1 MCKEEIPL
9 NLEYY
14 RNFIAIV
21 DNGTFSAAA
30 QKLLIAQ
37 PVLSNQIKSL
47 ESEYGARLLDRG
59 SRKLGLTTAGSVF
72 YEYAKNICSLENSI
86 KKELHSIAIGHSGI
100 LRLGLTHA
108 AVDSYIESLLLMFH
122 AEYPGIR
129 FEITLNTSSKNI
141 DMLLDNKL
149 DIAFIRLSENLPTN
163 LKHLFVVEE
172 VLVAYFSR
180 HTTWFNS
187 VRDSID
193 IAELK
198 DIPLSFTIGL
208 KNKLNNLCKQSGFTP
223 RCLCG
228 AATRNQAL
236 FWTRHN
242 LSVTLLFCNME
253 QIPQEKNLLSCKVTS
268 LGAPITAQRSF
279 VIYRGQEL
287 STTAS
292 LFVDFVQNNNA
303 LV

>member
-1 MCKEEIPL
+1 M
-9 NLEYY
+9 
-14 RNFIAIV
+14 
-21 DNGTFSAAA
+21 
-30 QKLLIAQ
+30 
-37 PVLSNQIKSL
+37 
-47 ESEYGARLLDRG
+47 
-59 SRKLGLTTAGSVF
+59 F

-180 HTTWFNS
+180 DTTWFNS
-187 VRDSID
+187 VGDSID

-268 LGAPITAQRSF
+268 LRGTHNSTALFCDLSWARIINNCKPFRGLCTKQQCSGVEFKNSIFNSF
-279 VIYRGQEL
+279 MQLL
-287 STTAS
+287 SER
-292 LFVDFVQNNNA
+292 
-303 LV
+303 